1 MYILVVYDIAN
12 ADSTGQR
19 IWRHVFKTCKKY
31 LHHVQ
36 KSVFEGDISE
46 SGLATLKQSLEKLIR
61 EDKDSILIFQSN
73 HERWLRKEVIGLQD
87 KQPSNLI

>member
-12 ADSTGQR
+12 ADAEGQK

-36 KSVFEGDISE
+36 KSVFEGDVSE
-46 SGLATLKQSLEKLIR
+46 SGLATLKQTLEKLIR
-61 EDKDSILIFQSN
+61 KDEDSILIFQSSN
-73 HERWLRKEVIGLQD
+73 ARWLKKEVIGLQD